1 MLPFPP
7 EPMTIHELKVH
18 LDRRFD
24 RLERTKADRTELRRL
39 GAKSDRRWAATRRA
53 FRRFATK
60 DDFKRFATKDDLKR
74 FATKDDLKRFATKD
88 DLKRFATKDDLKNFA
103 TKDDLKNFATKDDLK
118 RHATKDDLKGFATKA
133 DIARLEERV
142 VAMHR
147 TIQQMLR
154 HHSHI
159 LDNHEERIS
168 DLEHTG

>member
-1 MLPFPP
+1 
-7 EPMTIHELKVH
+7 MTIHGLKVH

-24 RLERTKADRTELRRL
+24 RLERTKADRTELRRFR
-39 GAKSDRRWAATRRA
+39 AKSDRRWAATRRA

-74 FATKDDLKRFATKD
+74 YATK
-88 DLKRFATKDDLKNFA
+88 
-103 TKDDLKNFATKDDLK
+103 
-118 RHATKDDLKGFATKA
+118 HDLKGFATKA

-154 HHSHI
+154 HHGHI

-168 DLEHTG
+168 DFVHNWLTPPRSTCHQRFSYTDRSSPVRIFIPLAEVAERQTR

>member
-74 FATKDDLKRFATKD
+74 FATKDDLK
-88 DLKRFATKDDLKNFA
+88 
-103 TKDDLKNFATKDDLK
+103 NFATKDDLK